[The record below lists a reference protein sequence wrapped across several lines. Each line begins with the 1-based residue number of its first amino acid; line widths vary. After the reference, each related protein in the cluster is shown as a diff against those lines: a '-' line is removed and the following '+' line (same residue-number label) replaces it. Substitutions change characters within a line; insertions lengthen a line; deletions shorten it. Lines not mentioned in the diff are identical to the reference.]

1 MVVAVALKQTTVSII
16 KQARTII
23 AWLAVAAAVAAA
35 SAVVPKASVPVAP
48 AVAAAVVAPV
58 VALTMTIQIFVRQVL
73 MAAMAVKMLMEVG
86 LPGVQAMN
94 WTTLMMQKIIMISK
108 VHRIVMMDGEMVMK
122 TNGEN
127 LVAMVAA

>member
-23 AWLAVAAAVAAA
+23 AWPAVAAAVAAA
-35 SAVVPKASVPVAP
+35 LAVVPKTSVPVAP
-48 AVAAAVVAPV
+48 AVAAVAVAPV
-58 VALTMTIQIFVRQVL
+58 VALTGTIKNFVRQVL
-73 MAAMAVKMLMEVG
+73 MAAKAVKMLMEVG
-86 LPGVQAMN
+86 LTQVQAVI
-94 WTTLMMQKIIMISK
+94 WTTLMLQKIIMISK
-108 VHRIVMMDGEMVMK
+108 VHRMIMMDGEMVKK

>member
-1 MVVAVALKQTTVSII
+1 MVVAVALKQMTVSII

-23 AWLAVAAAVAAA
+23 AWPAVAAAVAAA

-48 AVAAAVVAPV
+48 AVAAVAVAPV
-58 VALTMTIQIFVRQVL
+58 VALTGTIKNFVRQVL
-73 MAAMAVKMLMEVG
+73 MAAKAVKMLMEVG
-86 LPGVQAMN
+86 LTQVQAVI

-108 VHRIVMMDGEMVMK
+108 VHRMIMMDGEMVKK

>member
-1 MVVAVALKQTTVSII
+1 
-16 KQARTII
+16 
-23 AWLAVAAAVAAA
+23 
-35 SAVVPKASVPVAP
+35 
-48 AVAAAVVAPV
+48 
-58 VALTMTIQIFVRQVL
+58 

-86 LPGVQAMN
+86 LPGVQAMS

-108 VHRIVMMDGEMVMK
+108 VHRMIMMDGEMVKK